1 MMKAKT
7 AESLISA
14 LLILLLALLL
24 AVMTRTIAAS
34 PRSAVDA
41 SLAGTAIDLASPP
54 STR

>member
-24 AVMTRTIAAS
+24 AVMTRTAAAS
-34 PRSAVDA
+34 PCPAVAARSAGA
-41 SLAGTAIDLASPP
+41 PIGPP
-54 STR
+54 FAR